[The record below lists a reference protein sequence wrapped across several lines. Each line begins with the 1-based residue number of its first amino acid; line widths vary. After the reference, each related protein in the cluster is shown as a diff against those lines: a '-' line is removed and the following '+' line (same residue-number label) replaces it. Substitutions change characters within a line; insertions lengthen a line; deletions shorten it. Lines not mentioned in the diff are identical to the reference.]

1 MKAKDWQC
9 PICRKLTVKLKYA
22 KRGTY
27 ARSRTRTLSHPL
39 FPGVG
44 IGVRDCA
51 CAHAH
56 TYCDFALTVR
66 DWFRRGVMW
75 AGAQDLPETPKSSK
89 RRNIRAIDTTLS
101 QEEKDA
107 WEEELKE
114 RKLLEQLTAKRA
126 ADTADHSDSD
136 DDDFGGG
143 GGGGGGSARGIRI
156 NDNILVVDKEEAVYV
171 HPDISRMLKPHQK
184 EGLRFM
190 WHRLI
195 KTMAEVGNPGTDR
208 KDRVYGGILAHS
220 MGLGKTLQTIALIHT
235 VLTCKA
241 INRQGAAAAAAKRKG
256 KEKEGSG
263 VDGDGD
269 SAGAGT
275 NIGTVLILVPKNV
288 LYNWHKEFVK
298 WIPDQAWTKKYVKVL
313 NSDVMT
319 DIMERSKLLKAWAD
333 TGGVMIMT
341 DSMYVKM
348 MEVSTSATQKYTAQ
362 VKRKIKER
370 AEMYLHKPGPDMI
383 FIDEAHILGREVS
396 KRTERILGIH
406 TRRRMLLTGT
416 PMQNSLKEYFSMIDF
431 IYPKYMG
438 TKEQFANRF
447 TNPIENGQYN
457 DSTEKDI
464 LMMRQRLCVLQ
475 SKVRRMV
482 QRKDQAVFL
491 NELKGKRE
499 YVIYI
504 PLTKEQRKLYKRYND
519 YAAYNEDSNGA
530 SGKGSFFAAFQ
541 SLQKVSSHPYTLR
554 IEENQAKQKA
564 KSKVAAKK
572 KKERELLDGFD
583 DLDPGGGGGSKA
595 SSPGKSEA
603 TDSDADD
610 PLEEDEEEDDAF
622 DTTSSSNSKKNK
634 WFSTYPKKEPNDL
647 LRDSGKFKLF
657 FEILQLCEAKGDKL
671 VLFTQHVITLDV
683 LEVQLKRMKW
693 KKNQKYLRIDGK
705 DDAKDRL
712 EMADKFNEAGSK
724 LQLIIA
730 SVKATALGINFT
742 GANRVII
749 FDHSH
754 NPVHEIQA
762 IARTYRYGQ
771 QKEVVVYRFVA
782 DRTIDQKIYVRQC
795 EYGETT
801 DRCFE
806 IESKHGSFTLNE
818 RDCFGTLPIYK
829 LC

>member
-1 MKAKDWQC
+1 MQS
-9 PICRKLTVKLKYA
+9 VV
-22 KRGTY
+22 
-27 ARSRTRTLSHPL
+27 RTHAPALAHSHPL

-44 IGVRDCA
+44 IGVRDCVR
-51 CAHAH
+51 AHM
-56 TYCDFALTVR
+56 YCDFALTER

-126 ADTADHSDSD
+126 ADTADYSDSD

-156 NDNILVVDKEEAVYV
+156 NDNILVADKEEAVFV

-184 EGLRFM
+184 EGIRFM

-235 VLTCKA
+235 VLTCKT
-241 INRQGAAAAAAKRKG
+241 INRQGAAAAAKRKG

-319 DIMERSKLLKAWAD
+319 DIMERSELLKAWAG

-348 MEVSTSATQKYTAQ
+348 MEESTSATQKYTAQ

-383 FIDEAHILGREVS
+383 FIDEAHMLGREVS

-447 TNPIENGQYN
+447 TNPIENGQYA

-519 YAAYNEDSNGA
+519 YAAYNEDSSGA
-530 SGKGSFFAAFQ
+530 PGKGSFFAAFQ

-583 DLDPGGGGGSKA
+583 DLDAGGGGGGSKA
-595 SSPGKSEA
+595 SSPGKIEA

-671 VLFTQHVITLDV
+671 VLFTQHVVTLDV

-801 DRCFE
+801 DGCFE
-806 IESKHGSFTLNE
+806 I
-818 RDCFGTLPIYK
+818 
-829 LC
+829 